1 MRIAKATL
9 ASRWAWCTGSAL
21 LVFAILS
28 LLEVRLKTA
37 TGVGTTDLAGF
48 GSAVQFQAAFIAW
61 AKPGYAARAGFDLG
75 FDYLLMPLY
84 AACFFYSGVIAAEGF
99 APKPSG
105 LRRIIMAA
113 LWVPV
118 IGALADA
125 AENALHLTMLA
136 NGPSDMLA
144 GLAATASRIKNAAL
158 AVGLLLFLGAC
169 MAKLNERR
177 AAKAA
182 SEQ

>member
-9 ASRWAWCTGSAL
+9 ASRWAWCTGLAVV
-21 LVFAILS
+21 VFAILS
-28 LLEVRLKTA
+28 LLDLRLKA
-37 TGVGTTDLAGF
+37 ASGVGAADLAGF

-61 AKPGYAARAGFDLG
+61 AKPSYAARAGFDLG

-99 APKPSG
+99 APRPGG

-113 LWVPV
+113 WWVPL
-118 IGALADA
+118 IGACAHA
-125 AENALHLTMLA
+125 AENALHLTMLV
-136 NGPSDMLA
+136 NGASE
-144 GLAATASRIKNAAL
+144 GLATLAASASRIKNVAL

-177 AAKAA
+177 VAKAA
-182 SEQ
+182 GEK